1 MGFRGHV
8 ELRAEA
14 RRLRAESRTLAE
26 IAATLG
32 VAKSSVSVWVRD
44 VDFTPRPR
52 SNARRRGPNRLQL
65 AKQADID
72 SALEWGRETIA
83 TLSERDFL
91 IAGAALYA
99 GEGAKRDGSIL
110 FANSDPRMVLLFVRW
125 LRHFFPIDES
135 RLRMRLYLHEGLDL
149 EAATLFWSRL
159 TGIPEA
165 QFTRPYRARLDP
177 TLRLNKY
184 RYGCPRVTYACTA
197 THRRTMA
204 LVTALLSSND
214 VIPG

>member
-14 RRLRAESRTLAE
+14 RRLRAGSQTLAE

-52 SNARRRGPNRLQL
+52 SSARRRGPNRLQL
-65 AKQADID
+65 AKQAEID

-125 LRHFFPIDES
+125 LPISSPSTSRDFACAS
-135 RLRMRLYLHEGLDL
+135 TCTRVSILRLRLGSGL
-149 EAATLFWSRL
+149 
-159 TGIPEA
+159 
-165 QFTRPYRARLDP
+165 
-177 TLRLNKY
+177 
-184 RYGCPRVTYACTA
+184 V
-197 THRRTMA
+197 
-204 LVTALLSSND
+204 
-214 VIPG
+214 

>member
-1 MGFRGHV
+1 M
-8 ELRAEA
+8 
-14 RRLRAESRTLAE
+14 
-26 IAATLG
+26 
-32 VAKSSVSVWVRD
+32 
-44 VDFTPRPR
+44 
-52 SNARRRGPNRLQL
+52 
-65 AKQADID
+65 
-72 SALEWGRETIA
+72 
-83 TLSERDFL
+83 
-91 IAGAALYA
+91 
-99 GEGAKRDGSIL
+99 

-159 TGIPEA
+159 TCIPET
-165 QFTRPYRARLDP
+165 QFTRPYRARADA
-177 TLRLNKY
+177 TLRSNKHPF
-184 RYGCPRVTYACTA
+184 GCPRVTYACAA

>member
-1 MGFRGHV
+1 
-8 ELRAEA
+8 
-14 RRLRAESRTLAE
+14 
-26 IAATLG
+26 LG

-44 VDFTPRPR
+44 VDFIARPR
-52 SNARRRGPNRLQL
+52 SNARKRGPNRLQM
-65 AKQADID
+65 AKQAEIE
-72 SALEWGRETIA
+72 SALQWGRDIIA

-125 LRHFFPIDES
+125 LRHFFPVDES

-149 EAATLFWSRL
+149 QVATLFWSRL
-159 TGIPEA
+159 TGIPET
-165 QFTRPYRARLDP
+165 QFTRPYRARADS
-177 TLRLNKY
+177 TIRSGKHA
-184 RYGCPRVTYACTA
+184 YGCPRVTYACAA

-204 LVTALLSSND
+204 LVTALLSSHD